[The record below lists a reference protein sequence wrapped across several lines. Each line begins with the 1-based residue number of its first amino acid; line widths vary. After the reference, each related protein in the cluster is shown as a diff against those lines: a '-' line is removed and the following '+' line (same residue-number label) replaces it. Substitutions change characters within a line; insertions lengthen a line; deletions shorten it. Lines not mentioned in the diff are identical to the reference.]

1 MRDTE
6 RQWLARFLDHLRL
19 RRHYSPRTLDGYRR
33 DLTRLLSFCEAHGI
47 ERWAALDAQQLRRF
61 SAESHRRGLGG
72 RSVARLLSAARRF
85 FHYLVREG
93 HVAVNPVVGVSAP
106 KSPRRLPEPLDTDQ
120 MARLLAIDA
129 SDPLALRD
137 LALMEL
143 LYSSGLRLAEL
154 VSLDLGQVDLRA
166 GALRVTGKGNK
177 QRDLPVGRH
186 AIAALRRWQ
195 AVRGE
200 LAAAGET
207 ALFVSRRGTRL
218 TPRAVQAR
226 LARWGR
232 RQGIDSHVHPHKLR
246 HAFASHL
253 LESSGDLR
261 AVQELLGHAD
271 ISTTQVYT
279 HLDFQHLAQV
289 YDRAHPRARKRPSKP
304 DD

>member
-6 RQWLARFLDHLRL
+6 RQWVDRFLDHLLNQRQ
-19 RRHYSPRTLDGYRR
+19 YSARTIDSYRR
-33 DLTRLLSFCEAHGI
+33 DLTRLLAFCTAHDVDH
-47 ERWAALDAQQLRRF
+47 WAALNTQHVRAF
-61 SAESHRRGLGG
+61 SAECHRRGLSG
-72 RSVARLLSAARRF
+72 RSVARLLSAARGF
-85 FHYLVREG
+85 FRYLAREQ
-93 HVAVNPVVGVSAP
+93 HVPQNPVTGVSAP
-106 KSPRRLPEPLDTDQ
+106 KSPRKLPEPLDTDQ

-129 SDPLALRD
+129 SDPLAVRD

-143 LYSSGLRLAEL
+143 LYSSGLRLSEL
-154 VSLDLGQVDLRA
+154 VSLDMGQIDLQA
-166 GALRVTGKGNK
+166 GAVRVTGKGNK

-186 AIAALRRWQ
+186 AREALQHWHK
-195 AVRGE
+195 VRGE
-200 LAAAGET
+200 LAAAAES
-207 ALFVSRRGTRL
+207 ALFVSRRGGRL
-218 TPRAVQAR
+218 TARAVQDR
-226 LARWGR
+226 LAQWGL

-289 YDRAHPRARKRPSKP
+289 YDQTHPRARKKTPTS
-304 DD
+304 D